1 MASNLDFMTSNS
13 AIGQGNGS
21 SMASI
26 FQKTPAEIAKAAQTA
41 AAKDKVKALV
51 AVTVDTKPASLAPG
65 EVIKVANDKGKMEY
79 FVGTYDGKVSKP
91 LTSVSSAVDAVNTQI
106 RKAETVQATA
116 LRTAQKIEID
126 ETKQALKDAGL
137 STKEIGKIIT
147 AEKAANTAEVTQLK
161 GLLSAPNLQYGV
173 RDATTNTFVNNSVNG
188 VTTKP
193 ATSLTSLLT
202 YNDATISPTIQTNIQ
217 SANESLA
224 VFQLLKGITQPF
236 LPSGNT
242 TSGVNPYAI
251 YQALDNGSIIATKD
265 ATGNTTGYTVS
276 DAVAA
281 AKGDQS
287 GFMDA
292 TGMSK
297 ASARALGLI
306 LNNDVVI
313 GGKANVVADA
323 DGNYF
328 VNDASGADRYGK
340 QKPLIDTGRVDGSGN
355 KIFAEVSTDN
365 SKRNLVSVVSNYIQQ
380 PNGTFT
386 YGGVDSTDYTHIEG
400 FNPIKSLV
408 IAGMSAGFGAGAGA
422 LSGLSGSA
430 ATAVGG
436 AVGGATGAALSG
448 SNILKGALL
457 GGLGGFTL
465 GEVQAAAKA
474 AGGYEK
480 LLGQVANRN
489 FSSFT
494 QAVQDAATFA
504 NSAAGS
510 ASGVDGG
517 GGGFA
522 GGGESQASI
531 DFGTDASVANG
542 GFTNGTDVANAATT
556 GTELTNYGTT
566 GTTGL
571 GADMTYNTSASGQG
585 IKLGYDSAGNIID
598 ATTKL
603 PFTGSG
609 INFAKDAAGNF
620 ILDAAGNVLDAATG
634 LPFQGE
640 GVNLVNFD
648 TGNYVQPSA
657 NTGGLLDKVV
667 DLGSNLVDTLGVGG
681 TIIAGSTIIPE
692 IVKAVTPGAKT
703 DNTVYTAPLLTDAM
717 FGKNGSTDWTQYY
730 NNLFKRQGYGAGQ
743 FLGYDIMNKINVPAE
758 LMGLLGTSAQATPTT
773 TTA

>member
-1 MASNLDFMTSNS
+1 MITNGSIGTDN
-13 AIGQGNGS
+13 AIGQGN
-21 SMASI
+21 SMATIGQLTSA
-26 FQKTPAEIAKAAQTA
+26 QKAAAAQTA
-41 AAKDKVKALV
+41 ATKDKVKALV
-51 AVTVDTKPASLAPG
+51 AITVDEKPASLPPG
-65 EVIKVANDKGKMEY
+65 EVVKLTNDNGKVEY
-79 FVGTYDGKVSKP
+79 YVGTYDGKISKP
-91 LTSVSSAVDAVNTQI
+91 LKSVSSAVDAVNTQI
-106 RKAETVQATA
+106 KKAETVQATA

-126 ETKQALKDAGL
+126 ETRQALKDAGL
-137 STKEIGKIIT
+137 STKEIGKIIE
-147 AEKAANTAEVTQLK
+147 AEKAENTTELTKFKSLLAE
-161 GLLSAPNLQYGV
+161 PMLQYGT
-173 RDATTNTFVNNSVNG
+173 RDQATNAFVNNVVDG
-188 VTTKP
+188 VTTYTTP
-193 ATSLTSLLT
+193 PTSLLT
-202 YNDATISPTIQTNIQ
+202 YNDPIYSPTIQTNIQ

-224 VFQLLKGITQPF
+224 EFQVLKGITKPF
-236 LPSGNT
+236 LPSGDT

-265 ATGNTTGYTVS
+265 ANGNTTGYTVS
-276 DAVAA
+276 DAVAK

-287 GFMDA
+287 GFMNA

-306 LNNDVVI
+306 LNNDALI
-313 GGKANVVADA
+313 GEKANVVADA

-340 QKPLIDTGRVDGSGN
+340 QKPLIDTGRVDANGN

-365 SKRNLVSVVSNYIQQ
+365 SKKNYVTVVSNYVQ
-380 PNGTFT
+380 NKDNTFT
-386 YGGVDSTDYTHIEG
+386 YAGVDDTNYTYVEG
-400 FNPIKSLV
+400 FNPIKSVV

-494 QAVQDAATFA
+494 QAVQDAATFV

-517 GGGFA
+517 GGGYA
-522 GGGESQASI
+522 GGGESQTSI
-531 DFGTDASVANG
+531 DFGNTSVANG
-542 GFTNGTDVANAATT
+542 GFTNATDVANAATT

-648 TGNYVQPSA
+648 TGNYVQTSA
-657 NTGGLLDKVV
+657 DTGGLLDSVV
-667 DLGSNLVDTLGVGG
+667 DLGSNIVDTLGVGG
-681 TIIAGSTIIPE
+681 TIVAGSTIIPE

-743 FLGYDIMNKINVPAE
+743 FLGYDIMNKINVPAD
-758 LMGLLGTSAQATPTT
+758 LMGLLGTSAQATT